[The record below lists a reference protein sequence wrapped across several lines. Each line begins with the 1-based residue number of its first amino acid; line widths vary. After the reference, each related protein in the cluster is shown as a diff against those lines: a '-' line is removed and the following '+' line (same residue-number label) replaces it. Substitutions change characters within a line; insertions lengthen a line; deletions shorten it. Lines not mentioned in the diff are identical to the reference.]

1 MNKPLDHQYHVP
13 SQEWNQQPQLQQE
26 GVVVF
31 DRTKATQMAGII
43 AHEAYVAQSQA
54 VAEVRTAQTGTPE
67 FFRASTVMDRVN
79 SSRARLLRAH
89 QDVERIA

>member
-1 MNKPLDHQYHVP
+1 MNQPF
-13 SQEWNQQPQLQQE
+13 QQHPGFRDEVLREQQE
-26 GVVVF
+26 QQHQTGGAGF
-31 DRTKATQMAGII
+31 DRLKATQMAGI
-43 AHEAYVAQSQA
+43 AVGEAYEPITTNGQVEVAQP
-54 VAEVRTAQTGTPE
+54 GTPE